1 MSEMET
7 DYFKSDYEVYEID
20 RRFGV
25 FVDPVGGNVAHGISD
40 VISVVCRLSKEGD
53 AKAYV
58 ALPRRWQE
66 SDERRYD

>member
-25 FVDPVGGNVAHGISD
+25 FVVPIGDNVAHGISD
-40 VISVVCRLSKEGD
+40 VSDVVRRLSKGGD
-53 AKAYV
+53 AKVYV

-66 SDERRYD
+66 SDERQ